1 MTKWSLP
8 GWLQIAWTASAKFM
22 MHWNTRYETEFIA
35 RCDFCPKAT
44 KNALSELLILL
55 STNTDGHSQINFHVL
70 EESLSSVTKIG
81 TCKKLWLK
89 SLTNYMDSAG
99 IKPVLQPVNT
109 EILKNAWMPRNA
121 CLPGVY
127 IVFRAAIL
135 LLVQFFFTSGAL
147 SWKAGTAMGWH
158 FLAKHVLLKS
168 SWSAVVS
175 RARLHNWHYL
185 AIKLLKLWTNFH
197 QSGKQGRGPKK
208 ISGFP

>member
-1 MTKWSLP
+1 MNSLCKIHDALKHQVWNWIHSQV
-8 GWLQIAWTASAKFM
+8 WLLPKGYQKCCFWFS
-22 MHWNTRYETEFIA
+22 WN
-35 RCDFCPKAT
+35 
-44 KNALSELLILL
+44 SVELLILL
-55 STNTDGHSQINFHVL
+55 STNTDGHSQINFHVV

-89 SLTNYMDSAG
+89 TLTNYMDSAG

-109 EILKNAWMPRNA
+109 EILKNAWMPQNA

-147 SWKAGTAMGWH
+147 SWKAGTAMSWH
-158 FLAKHVLLKS
+158 FLAKYVLLKS

-175 RARLHNWHYL
+175 RARLHNWHY
-185 AIKLLKLWTNFH
+185 LKLWTNFH